1 MDDLL
6 RMDRLSVRFK
16 GADRDGVLALDDVSL
31 SIRRGEFLVVVG
43 PSGCGKSTLL
53 RVIAGLIEGT
63 GGSVV
68 RDPAIGHQGGIG
80 MVFQDPSLM
89 HWRRVHGNVTIAGE
103 ILKIPRK
110 EREETAGRLLDRV
123 GLGRFRDAYPWQL
136 SGGMR
141 QRVAICRALLP
152 DPPLLLMDEPFGAL
166 DAITRERMNLFV
178 QRLWADTHKTI
189 IFVTHSVEEA
199 VFLSD
204 RLVTMTPRPG
214 RVADI
219 LENHLPRPRDSQSYS
234 LPLFAEYAAR
244 VRNTIM
250 ASAAEADNVY
260 AE

>member
-6 RMDRLSVRFK
+6 TLDNLSVRFK
-16 GADRDGVLALDDVSL
+16 GTDRDGLLALDQVSL
-31 SIRRGEFLVVVG
+31 AIRRGEFLVVVG

-53 RVIAGLIEGT
+53 RVIAGLIPGT
-63 GGSVV
+63 GGSVI
-68 RDPAIGHQGGIG
+68 RDPAIEHKGGIG

-103 ILKIPRK
+103 ILKIPK
-110 EREETAGRLLDRV
+110 KQREGTARRLLELV
-123 GLGRFRDAYPWQL
+123 GLARFRDAYPRQL

-178 QRLWADTHKTI
+178 LRLWAETQKTI

-214 RVADI
+214 RIADI
-219 LENHLPRPRDSQSYS
+219 LENRLPRPRNSQSYGTQ
-234 LPLFAEYAAR
+234 LFTQYAAR
-244 VRNTIM
+244 VRNMITD
-250 ASAAEADNVY
+250 SAAEEENVY
-260 AE
+260 SE